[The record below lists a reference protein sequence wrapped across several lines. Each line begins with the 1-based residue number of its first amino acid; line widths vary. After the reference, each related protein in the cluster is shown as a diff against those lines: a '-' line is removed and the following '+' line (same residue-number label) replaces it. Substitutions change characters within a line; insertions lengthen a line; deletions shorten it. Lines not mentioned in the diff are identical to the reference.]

1 MKGTVYERVG
11 GLQPGRSAFDL
22 SHSKMFDCN
31 LGHIVP
37 VLVQDVGPG
46 DIFDLGASQI
56 TKMQPM
62 VVPVYHR
69 MDICYHVFFI
79 PYRLIWSSWQKFI
92 TGGVTGDANVALPC
106 LWSEGETD
114 MPTVLARYGIWDYAG
129 FRMDADLDNQVF
141 TTLPKVQD
149 FIWRA
154 YWAVWRDYYRDENFQ
169 TVFPGSSID
178 VGQDETEQMYALEE
192 FMQLQVVDDDIYR
205 FPADRLAYRCWSK
218 DYFTSALPWQQRGT
232 SPAIPIT
239 GAAAAQWASNLFLS
253 EDMPVNFAPPN
264 WDNGNP
270 SILYAKAAKFD
281 NTDGMGS
288 ARAANMH
295 AWANSNT
302 ISLST
307 VGADIND
314 LRYAVQVQKWLERN
328 ARGGYRY
335 NEYLMAHFNEAPRD
349 DRLQRPEYIGGMRQ
363 PIITSEVL
371 QTSATET
378 ESPQGTFAGHG
389 MSVGQSFTGR
399 YHAREHGI
407 ILGLMSIMPEAVY
420 QQGIP
425 RQWTRQTRFD
435 FYSPEFAHLSEQE
448 IKLSELYYQNTD
460 ADNTR
465 FGFQGAYDE
474 YRTANSVVCGKL
486 ATSLKYWTLS
496 RIFDSAPTLNSTFLT
511 TEALSKTR
519 RQAWAVPGV
528 ENGSQGEF
536 LVRWN
541 NHVKALRPMPYI
553 PEPGLLDH
561 F

>member
-22 SHSKMFDCN
+22 SHSKMFDCDIGQ
-31 LGHIVP
+31 LVP

-69 MDICYHVFFI
+69 MDICYHVFFV

-92 TGGVTGDANVALPC
+92 TGGVSGDANIALPTF
-106 LWSEGETD
+106 GED
-114 MPTVLARYGIWDYAG
+114 GDYPLEVYRYGIWDYAG
-129 FRMDADLDNQVF
+129 FRMDDSSDKYTFISEPAVI
-141 TTLPKVQD
+141 D

-154 YWAVWRDYYRDENFQ
+154 YWAIWRDYYRDENFQ
-169 TVFPGSSID
+169 TSYPGSTID
-178 VGQDETEQMYALEE
+178 VGQDEAEQMAALNEYVKYTTGITPFYA
-192 FMQLQVVDDDIYR
+192 
-205 FPADRLAYRCWSK
+205 PADKLAYRCWSK

-232 SPAIPIT
+232 SPAIPIA
-239 GAAAAQWASNLFLS
+239 GASSAIWQASAFESND
-253 EDMPVNFAPPN
+253 EDTP
-264 WDNGNP
+264 
-270 SILYAKAAKFD
+270 
-281 NTDGMGS
+281 
-288 ARAANMH
+288 ANMVIRNLTNV
-295 AWANSNT
+295 AKIGLDTPTAQALTNVRNAFNANSINLT
-302 ISLST
+302 SAG
-307 VGADIND
+307 VDIND
-314 LRYAVQVQKWLERN
+314 LRYAVQVQKWMERN

-335 NEYLMAHFNEAPRD
+335 NEYLMAHFNEAPKD
-349 DRLQRPEYIGGMRQ
+349 ERLQRPEYIGGMRQ

-371 QTSATET
+371 QTSATQD

-389 MSVGQSFTGR
+389 MSVGNSFTGR
-399 YHAREHGI
+399 YHAQEHGI
-407 ILGLMSIMPEAVY
+407 IIGLMSIMPEAVY

-425 RQWTRQTRFD
+425 RQWTRKTRFD

-448 IKLSELYYQNTD
+448 IKLSEIYYQNSVD
-460 ADNTR
+460 DDTR
-465 FGFQGAYDE
+465 FGYQGAYDE
-474 YRTANSVVCGKL
+474 YRTANSIVCGKL

-496 RIFDSAPTLNSTFLT
+496 RIFATAPSLNSTFLT

-528 ENGSQGEF
+528 VNNTQGEF

>member
-22 SHSKMFDCN
+22 SHSKMFDCDIGQ
-31 LGHIVP
+31 LVP
-37 VLVQDVGPG
+37 VLIQDVGPG
-46 DIFDLGASQI
+46 DIFDLGASQV

-69 MDICYHVFFI
+69 MDICYHVFFV
-79 PYRLIWSSWQKFI
+79 PYRLIWGSWQKFI
-92 TGGVTGDANVALPC
+92 TGGVSGDANLALPP
-106 LWSEGETD
+106 LADGGEF
-114 MPTVLARYGIWDYAG
+114 PLELYRYGIWDYAG
-129 FRMDADLDNQVF
+129 FRMDAATDKMRF
-141 TTLPKVQD
+141 TSPPAVQD

-154 YWAVWRDYYRDENFQ
+154 YWAIWRDYYRDENFQ
-169 TVFPGSSID
+169 TVYPGSSID
-178 VGQDETEQMYALEE
+178 VGQDEAEQMTALDTFVTLTEGSSDPYT
-192 FMQLQVVDDDIYR
+192 M
-205 FPADRLAYRCWSK
+205 PADKVAYRCWSK

-232 SPAIPIT
+232 SPAIPIA
-239 GAAAAQWASNLFLS
+239 GASSAIWQASAFESND
-253 EDMPVNFAPPN
+253 EDTP
-264 WDNGNP
+264 
-270 SILYAKAAKFD
+270 
-281 NTDGMGS
+281 
-288 ARAANMH
+288 ANMVIRNLTDV
-295 AWANSNT
+295 AKIGLDTPTAQALTNVRNAFNANSINLT
-302 ISLST
+302 SAG
-307 VGADIND
+307 VDIND
-314 LRYAVQVQKWLERN
+314 LRYAVQVQKWMERN

-349 DRLQRPEYIGGMRQ
+349 ERLQRPEYIGGMRQ

-371 QTSATET
+371 QTSATQD

-399 YHAREHGI
+399 YHAKEHGI
-407 ILGLMSIMPEAVY
+407 IIGLMSIMPEAVY

-435 FYSPEFAHLSEQE
+435 YYSPEFAHLSEQE
-448 IKLSELYYQNTD
+448 IKLSEIYYQNNED
-460 ADNTR
+460 DNSR

-496 RIFDSAPTLNSTFLT
+496 RIFDSAPTLNATFLT
-511 TEALSKTR
+511 TEVLSKTR

-528 ENGSQGEF
+528 EGATQGEF